1 MINTIL
7 ITNKIINNN
16 NDSHLQVINQLRIKL
31 YYQHRVHNGHV
42 ITIKDNNKN
51 SYRLRNYFRKRVI
64 KQQHKR
70 ASMMIH
76 NKDKYHKISTHLLM
90 IMYHQ

>member
-16 NDSHLQVINQLRIKL
+16 NDSHLVINQVRIKL

-42 ITIKDNNKN
+42 IIIKDNNKN
-51 SYRLRNYFRKRVI
+51 SYRLRNYFRKKAI

-70 ASMMIH
+70 ASMMTH